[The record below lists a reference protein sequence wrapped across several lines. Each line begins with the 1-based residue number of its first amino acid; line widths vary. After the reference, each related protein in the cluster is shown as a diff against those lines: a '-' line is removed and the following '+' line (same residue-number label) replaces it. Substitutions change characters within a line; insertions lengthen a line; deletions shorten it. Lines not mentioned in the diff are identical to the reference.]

1 MDETRDIKS
10 LIEAALFVSGRSLTL
25 EELANICKSGNIGVV
40 RRTIEELMK
49 EYSERESG
57 LEICES
63 DNSYSMRIKR
73 ELERDVMHLIPETDI
88 EPAVLKTLA
97 LIAYEEPIKQSKV
110 VEERGNRAYRY
121 IKKLREQE
129 LINAEKCGRTR
140 LLTTTPKFR
149 EYFQIM
155 NLKEIVEREEI

>member
-1 MDETRDIKS
+1 MGTNDIKS
-10 LIEAALFVSGRSLTL
+10 LIEAALFASGRSLTL
-25 EELANICKSGNIGVV
+25 EEIANLCKSGNIGFI
-40 RRTIEELMK
+40 RRTIEELIR
-49 EYSERESG
+49 EYSERRSG

-63 DNSYSMRIKR
+63 ANGYSMRIKR
-73 ELERDVMHLIPETDI
+73 EFEQDVIQLIPETEI

-140 LLTTTPKFR
+140 LLRTTPKFR
-149 EYFQIM
+149 EYFQIV
-155 NLKEIVEREEI
+155 NLKEAVKGDKI